1 MFEICIMD
9 LRKKLEKKEAI
20 LKVAQ
25 NLFARFGLAKTTI
38 EDIARKA
45 RMGKASIYYYFKSK
59 EEIFQEVITKE
70 GHELKTKITEAVRL
84 KNTPQQ
90 KLRTFIL
97 TRIVEFKKLANYY
110 TAFRDEYLEQY
121 GFIEKAREEYNRFEK
136 EMIRI
141 ILKEGIDSDVFD
153 IVDVDLTAEAILAA
167 LKGLEFHWTIHIPMD
182 EIEKNVDALL
192 NILFRGI
199 EKRK

>member
-1 MFEICIMD
+1 MD

-97 TRIVEFKKLANYY
+97 TRIAEFKKLANYY